1 MEIHGPNYS
10 MYQWLILVSMDR
22 DMHKL
27 RRNQTSKLCKGLG
40 LVHACVCIEDRHGQ
54 GEVYIACIYIH
65 LNNPAR
71 TETNSRSS

>member
-40 LVHACVCIEDRHGQ
+40 LVHILRA
-54 GEVYIACIYIH
+54 
-65 LNNPAR
+65 
-71 TETNSRSS
+71 